1 MIRREIS
8 ELLSYPHIASD
19 QHGRF
24 TLMFQNKS
32 NIRYA
37 QTKIDFFKYG
47 SKNPLIFKGEGR
59 LVKVL
64 FFDKDSSIEA
74 LKRNASNPAFSM
86 KKGFNHFL
94 FALHITRFRMPGFS
108 HISRRFSAISGT
120 HRAQTI
126 DLAITRRKQTFK
138 VGVLSPSTKNL
149 KPVGPRVQKLQLFLR
164 RIISDFKQ
172 TFWNNA

>member
-1 MIRREIS
+1 MGLRRNIQT
-8 ELLSYPHIASD
+8 LAS
-19 QHGRF
+19 
-24 TLMFQNKS
+24 KS
-32 NIRYA
+32 
-37 QTKIDFFKYG
+37 
-47 SKNPLIFKGEGR
+47 R

-64 FFDKDSSIEA
+64 FFDKDSAIEA
-74 LKRNASNPAFSM
+74 LKRNASNPDFSM

-126 DLAITRRKQTFK
+126 DLAISRRKQTFK
-138 VGVLSPSTKNL
+138 VCVLSPSTKNL

-172 TFWNNA
+172 TF

>member
-1 MIRREIS
+1 MSLLMTQLMPEQIIEFKCYKCGQCLRRNIQT
-8 ELLSYPHIASD
+8 LAS
-19 QHGRF
+19 
-24 TLMFQNKS
+24 KS
-32 NIRYA
+32 
-37 QTKIDFFKYG
+37 
-47 SKNPLIFKGEGR
+47 R

-64 FFDKDSSIEA
+64 FFDKDSPIEA
-74 LKRNASNPAFSM
+74 LKRNAYM
-86 KKGFNHFL
+86 GFNHFL
-94 FALHITRFRMPGFS
+94 FALHITCFRMHGFS

-126 DLAITRRKQTFK
+126 DLAISLRKQTFE
-138 VGVLSPSTKNL
+138 VWVLSPSTKNL

>member
-1 MIRREIS
+1 MILLMTQLMPEQIIEFKCYKCGQCLRRNIQT
-8 ELLSYPHIASD
+8 LAS
-19 QHGRF
+19 
-24 TLMFQNKS
+24 KS
-32 NIRYA
+32 
-37 QTKIDFFKYG
+37 
-47 SKNPLIFKGEGR
+47 R

-64 FFDKDSSIEA
+64 FFDKDSAIEA
-74 LKRNASNPAFSM
+74 LKRNASNPDFPM
-86 KKGFNHFL
+86 KMGFNHFL
-94 FALHITRFRMPGFS
+94 FALHITCFRMHGFS

-126 DLAITRRKQTFK
+126 DLAISLRKQTFE
-138 VGVLSPSTKNL
+138 VWVLSPSTKNL